1 MRNSK
6 FVRYSAVLLGFVVL
20 RTIERNEFCPMC
32 TKRCYTVLTR
42 SKPFWGQFWGQI
54 CETDSHTHQLN
65 TCAALVSLRNMNTS
79 ITGFLPV
86 KSPTNPYISF
96 TLYQEV
102 ACKPNPQH
110 SRTPPR
116 RREKRP
122 CLGAFAPHRQWMGAD
137 YTTASQSA
145 PFRGALPLLERL
157 HESSFIFGL
166 CCKPSTQPD
175 DPVRFCRAFPAHVS
189 YAHHPD
195 LQRDHP
201 GSKTVSHRQRGHPQA
216 TDAYTA

>member
-1 MRNSK
+1 MSHVYK
-6 FVRYSAVLLGFVVL
+6 KVLYGADPFQTLLGAVLGVNLQDRFSYAPIKYMSSFGLIEKHEYEHHWVL
-20 RTIERNEFCPMC
+20 ASEKPYESVYKFYPLARSCMQTQPATFPHTAPSPRETPLFGRVRTA
-32 TKRCYTVLTR
+32 
-42 SKPFWGQFWGQI
+42 S
-54 CETDSHTHQLN
+54 
-65 TCAALVSLRNMNTS
+65 A
-79 ITGFLPV
+79 
-86 KSPTNPYISF
+86 
-96 TLYQEV
+96 
-102 ACKPNPQH
+102 
-110 SRTPPR
+110 
-116 RREKRP
+116 
-122 CLGAFAPHRQWMGAD
+122 MGAD